1 MADADILITA
11 GSGTKVDT
19 RTVGAG
25 VDEHRQVVVIGDP
38 TTAANVC
45 VVDANGAQLVKPSKG
60 SGTGGQTIVAA
71 TVTTNTTLIAA
82 DATRVGLMIYN
93 DSSSV
98 LFILLGAGTE
108 SATVFSV
115 PIPANTLFE
124 VPDAFVTMRVSGH
137 WTTATGNARI
147 TAAT

>member
-45 VVDANGAQLVKPSKG
+45 VVDPNGAQLVKLSKG
-60 SGTGGQTIVAA
+60 SNTGGQTSVAA
-71 TVTTNTTLIAA
+71 TVTANTTLIAA
-82 DATRVGLMIYN
+82 DTTRVGLMIYN
-93 DSSSV
+93 DSASV
-98 LFILLGAGTE
+98 LFILLGAGTQ

-115 PIPANTLFE
+115 AIPANTLFE
-124 VPDAFVTMRVSGH
+124 VPDAFVAMRVSGN
-137 WTTATGNARI
+137 WTTAVGSARI